1 MTVDASTPSRT
12 LFILA
17 GMPGSGKTHLLHRAL
32 SKQLPIFG
40 KWDDAL
46 FQQTRRPSV
55 YPEERMH
62 LAERLRVGTWVS
74 ESQIFRLPATER
86 SSARVVHLD
95 LFWFLQ
101 VLQFANASSTPVSQA
116 DYLCSETLCDAARL
130 EAAYRALLTASA
142 FRQWDRIA
150 VNTLHPPYAHTATQW
165 VARESTVQRPERIK
179 ASPPA
184 RFLREQLYAHT
195 ECGQQIYDA
204 CYQGWQRAIAALK
217 PAVSLVTEVG
227 DGHAFRIVQQS

>member
-1 MTVDASTPSRT
+1 MDARTPSRT

-17 GMPGSGKTHLLHRAL
+17 GMPGSGKTHLLHLAL

-40 KWDDAL
+40 KCDDAL

-55 YPEERMH
+55 YPEERMR
-62 LAERLRVGTWVS
+62 LDERLREGTWVS
-74 ESQIFRLPATER
+74 EWEIFRVPASAR

-101 VLQFANASSTPVSQA
+101 VLQFADESSAPVPRA
-116 DYLCSETLCDAARL
+116 DYLCSETLCDAASL
-130 EAAYRALLTASA
+130 EAGYRALLTASA

-150 VNTLHPPYAHTATQW
+150 VNTLHPPYTRTVTQW
-165 VARESTVQRPERIK
+165 VARESTIERPERIK

-184 RFLREQLYAHT
+184 RFLQDELYAHT
-195 ECGQQIYDA
+195 ESGQQMYDTF
-204 CYQGWQRAIAALK
+204 YQGWQRAIGALE

-227 DGHAFRIVQQS
+227 DDHAFRIVQQS